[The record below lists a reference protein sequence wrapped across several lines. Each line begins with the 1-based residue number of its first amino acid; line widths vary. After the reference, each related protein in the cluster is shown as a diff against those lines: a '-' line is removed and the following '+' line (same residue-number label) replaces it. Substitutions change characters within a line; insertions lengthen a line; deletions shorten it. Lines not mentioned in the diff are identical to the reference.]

1 MLHHDIQIQRGLLL
15 PSVTAH
21 YRLLSEYIDS
31 LL

>member
-21 YRLLSEYIDS
+21 YLIVIDPDS